1 MKDFSGK
8 ENYRDFGNLKTR
20 KNFYSKYCNPLIN
33 SKEEVFKL
41 LNIKGNEKIL
51 DVGCGNGDFL
61 AYIEDKGCSGEMI
74 GVDISKGMI
83 EEAKKLN
90 IDKPISFITAN
101 AEDLPFINECFDIV
115 VCKHI
120 LYHLNSIEK
129 GINEIYR
136 VLKNGGYLCV
146 TLNCMYGRENIE
158 NFKRIIANSI
168 KNNNFLDN
176 NKRINFENY
185 NSFISGFNILREIK
199 LHRYLELEDPEPI
212 VEYLNSFRGFW
223 QPLPPDEAWYKAL
236 KIIKE
241 EIIKI
246 IQKEEKFKADL
257 AFGMIL
263 LQKI

>member
-90 IDKPISFITAN
+90 IEF
-101 AEDLPFINECFDIV
+101 
-115 VCKHI
+115 
-120 LYHLNSIEK
+120 HL
-129 GINEIYR
+129 
-136 VLKNGGYLCV
+136 
-146 TLNCMYGRENIE
+146 
-158 NFKRIIANSI
+158 
-168 KNNNFLDN
+168 
-176 NKRINFENY
+176 
-185 NSFISGFNILREIK
+185 
-199 LHRYLELEDPEPI
+199 
-212 VEYLNSFRGFW
+212 
-223 QPLPPDEAWYKAL
+223 
-236 KIIKE
+236 
-241 EIIKI
+241 
-246 IQKEEKFKADL
+246 
-257 AFGMIL
+257 L
-263 LQKI
+263 LQMQKTFHLLMNALIL